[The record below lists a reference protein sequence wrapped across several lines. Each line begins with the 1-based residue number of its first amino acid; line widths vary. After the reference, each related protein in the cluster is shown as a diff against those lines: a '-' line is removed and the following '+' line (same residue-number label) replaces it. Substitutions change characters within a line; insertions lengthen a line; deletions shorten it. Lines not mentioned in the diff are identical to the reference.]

1 MIISADTK
9 PAMNHYSF
17 SSNKTVKSVAESAP
31 TVPALLP
38 RRLCLTFLLGAAA
51 YPCLEIAFRGYSHW
65 TMSLAGGLCFALL
78 YAMEAEMPD
87 LPFWMKAAAGAL
99 IITAVELATGT
110 VVNLW
115 LGWAVWDY
123 SNLRFHFLGQV
134 SLIFAAIWYALCCL
148 FFTVADLVR
157 RMCSEHGN
165 PGCRKDFKS
174 RKDLKNGKRG

>member
-9 PAMNHYSF
+9 PAMNHNAF
-17 SSNKTVKSVAESAP
+17 SSNKIVKSAAGSAAESAASAP
-31 TVPALLP
+31 ILLP
-38 RRLCLTFLLGAAA
+38 RQLCLTFLLGAAA

-78 YAMEAEMPD
+78 YAMEATMPD
-87 LPFWMKAAAGAL
+87 LPFWKKAAAGAL
-99 IITAVELATGT
+99 TITAVELTIGA

-134 SLIFAAIWYALCCL
+134 SLTFVAIWYALSCL
-148 FFTVADLVR
+148 FFTVANLAR
-157 RMCSEHGN
+157 RMCSNHG
-165 PGCRKDFKS
+165 KS
-174 RKDLKNGKRG
+174 QS